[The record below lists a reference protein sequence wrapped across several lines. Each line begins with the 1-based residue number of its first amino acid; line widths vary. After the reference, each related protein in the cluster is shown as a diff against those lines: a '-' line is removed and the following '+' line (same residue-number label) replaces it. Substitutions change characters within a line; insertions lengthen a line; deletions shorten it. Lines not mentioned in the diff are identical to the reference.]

1 MGRKPITTVSVPLGT
16 GVKTIKD
23 RTLVSRFALSSLA
36 VFLVAAG
43 VLSWVVT
50 TEIRANKEAAA
61 EFHAEFISRVIL
73 APNLE
78 KVDFDS
84 ELALEEA
91 ERSRAIAFEHM
102 LEFPVLRVLVLDRGG
117 RIIFAS
123 EDGHMGDLSADEG
136 STDIALAGSTVS
148 RAVRDPFGSDL
159 KLLIT
164 GVPIVRD
171 GVTLAVVEIH
181 QDYQAIQS
189 AANSLFVTVVST
201 MLAGLAI
208 LYLLL
213 LPIARKASQA
223 LHDRNRDLK
232 LSEGRFRSLVQNSS
246 DVVSVL
252 DPEGR
257 VTYITP
263 SVAKVFGHRPIELEG
278 HPFTDLIHPD
288 DHSKVYAVLAE
299 TLSRSGTSSTVDCR
313 WRADDGTW
321 REGESVFTNLI
332 SDPSVSGIVVNTRD
346 VTAKVSFQ
354 RQLATQAFEDS
365 LTGLAN
371 RALFKDRVEHT
382 LVLRERDQETVA
394 TLFLDID
401 DFKSVNDAY
410 GHSVGDELLR
420 QVAVRLKACLRPG
433 DTAARFSGDEFALL
447 LEDADKDEAALV
459 ATRVIETLSE
469 PFIIGDREIRAAAS
483 VGVVVFHGG
492 ADVEDLLRN
501 ADLAMYAAKR
511 EGKNRFRIF
520 EPAMHDKVVERLQLV
535 ADLRKAI
542 DNEDFHVE
550 YQPLLTLEDQSLV
563 GVEALARWKHP
574 IRGDVPPAVFIPLA
588 EETGLIAPLG
598 RLILRMAISQGSEWV
613 ARMGTDFSVS
623 VNLSARQLLEPG
635 LVAYVEEL
643 LWSNQMEASALLL
656 EVTES
661 QIMEDVAVSISR
673 LNAFKSIGIRI
684 AVDDFGKGQT
694 ALSQLGRLPLDVL
707 KIDRSFVAA
716 LGLGGEELAVVK
728 AIIKISQSYNYL
740 SIAEGIEE
748 PEQLSELIRLG
759 ADVGQGYLFSRP
771 VSPEAIEKRYIS
783 VVSQAV

>member
-1 MGRKPITTVSVPLGT
+1 
-16 GVKTIKD
+16 
-23 RTLVSRFALSSLA
+23 
-36 VFLVAAG
+36 
-43 VLSWVVT
+43 
-50 TEIRANKEAAA
+50 
-61 EFHAEFISRVIL
+61 
-73 APNLE
+73 
-78 KVDFDS
+78 
-84 ELALEEA
+84 
-91 ERSRAIAFEHM
+91 
-102 LEFPVLRVLVLDRGG
+102 
-117 RIIFAS
+117 
-123 EDGHMGDLSADEG
+123 
-136 STDIALAGSTVS
+136 
-148 RAVRDPFGSDL
+148 
-159 KLLIT
+159 
-164 GVPIVRD
+164 
-171 GVTLAVVEIH
+171 
-181 QDYQAIQS
+181 
-189 AANSLFVTVVST
+189 
-201 MLAGLAI
+201 
-208 LYLLL
+208 
-213 LPIARKASQA
+213 
-223 LHDRNRDLK
+223 
-232 LSEGRFRSLVQNSS
+232 
-246 DVVSVL
+246 
-252 DPEGR
+252 
-257 VTYITP
+257 
-263 SVAKVFGHRPIELEG
+263 
-278 HPFTDLIHPD
+278 
-288 DHSKVYAVLAE
+288 
-299 TLSRSGTSSTVDCR
+299 
-313 WRADDGTW
+313 
-321 REGESVFTNLI
+321 
-332 SDPSVSGIVVNTRD
+332 
-346 VTAKVSFQ
+346 
-354 RQLATQAFEDS
+354 
-365 LTGLAN
+365 
-371 RALFKDRVEHT
+371 
-382 LVLRERDQETVA
+382 
-394 TLFLDID
+394 
-401 DFKSVNDAY
+401 
-410 GHSVGDELLR
+410 
-420 QVAVRLKACLRPG
+420 
-433 DTAARFSGDEFALL
+433 
-447 LEDADKDEAALV
+447 
-459 ATRVIETLSE
+459 
-469 PFIIGDREIRAAAS
+469 
-483 VGVVVFHGG
+483 
-492 ADVEDLLRN
+492 
-501 ADLAMYAAKR
+501 
-511 EGKNRFRIF
+511 
-520 EPAMHDKVVERLQLV
+520 MHDKVVERLQLV